1 MQRNYYISILES
13 VYKEYGL
20 EIFLQRLAKIL
31 NIHLEIKDSKV
42 PVTFSQDRILIN
54 TENPITI
61 DFIDESYH
69 VTKYFSDYK
78 TMHFYSKDKREFKKS
93 FTFPLENNEELIVE
107 EINEQNIK
115 STRLLKTSP
124 EDSLGIKGT
133 FEKEKLHL
141 TNFPLTENYTY
152 HEETPSDQKVTK
164 VVDFARGLYYYSYH
178 RYSTNKE
185 NQFLDNYTETSM
197 SLKQPYVSFTGR
209 VRNSNELLQKSINI
223 IGPNILI
230 VGVTSINNSETLFE
244 ISIVKQ
250 GYFLNI
256 TYKETELE
264 DFNVQEKSEH
274 VIGQSNEEFT
284 ILEIDVIEKYLKS
297 IASAELFPIY
307 DKELAKIKQQIQ
319 IKKNKALKDVDIID
333 FKLASYDT
341 LEYLAYDIHENLPF
355 YINYIISIT
364 NPESKNKSIVN
375 ALKINS

>member
-1 MQRNYYISILES
+1 MN
-13 VYKEYGL
+13 
-20 EIFLQRLAKIL
+20 AK
-31 NIHLEIKDSKV
+31 
-42 PVTFSQDRILIN
+42 
-54 TENPITI
+54 
-61 DFIDESYH
+61 
-69 VTKYFSDYK
+69 
-78 TMHFYSKDKREFKKS
+78 
-93 FTFPLENNEELIVE
+93 
-107 EINEQNIK
+107 
-115 STRLLKTSP
+115 
-124 EDSLGIKGT
+124 
-133 FEKEKLHL
+133 
-141 TNFPLTENYTY
+141 
-152 HEETPSDQKVTK
+152 
-164 VVDFARGLYYYSYH
+164 
-178 RYSTNKE
+178 

-209 VRNSNELLQKSINI
+209 VRNSNELLQKSISI

-264 DFNVQEKSEH
+264 DFNVKEKSEH
-274 VIGQSNEEFT
+274 IIGQSNEEIT
-284 ILEIDVIEKYLKS
+284 ILEIDVIKNYLKS

-307 DKELAKIKQQIQ
+307 DRELAKIKQQIK

-341 LEYLAYDIHENLPF
+341 IERLAYDVYENLPF
-355 YINYIISIT
+355 YINSIDSIT